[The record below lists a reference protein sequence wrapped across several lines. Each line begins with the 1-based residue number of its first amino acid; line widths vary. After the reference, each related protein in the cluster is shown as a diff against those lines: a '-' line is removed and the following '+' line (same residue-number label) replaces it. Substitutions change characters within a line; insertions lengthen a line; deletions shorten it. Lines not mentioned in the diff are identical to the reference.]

1 MQMFRCMYIRR
12 DWKTDESIMEKMLNH
27 YAIIQNESEL
37 PNNFQLILFPEGTNL
52 TPETRKKS
60 NAFAAQNN
68 LKPLNH
74 LLHPRTTGF
83 SYIAN
88 KMRDSKYLTLPS
100 FYVVLN
106 SSFKTHK
113 KLKQIFYWDLG

>member
-1 MQMFRCMYIRR
+1 MQMFRCMYINRC
-12 DWKTDESIMEKMLNH
+12 WKTDESKMKKMLSH
-27 YAIIQNESEL
+27 YASIQNHGER

-52 TPETRKKS
+52 TTETKRKS
-60 NAFAAQNN
+60 NAFAAENN

-88 KMRDSKYLTLPS
+88 QMRDSKLYPNIANQMRDSTL
-100 FYVVLN
+100 YQN
-106 SSFKTHK
+106 SSNS
-113 KLKQIFYWDLG
+113 